1 MKRIILA
8 ALLVICSAA
17 ALSAFD
23 NTTYLGLSAGSS
35 VDRNDDTGRGQM
47 VYGAT
52 VFGELLFEDD
62 WYGISFQASALSNF
76 SSDLPSLNVS
86 GGLGVSIK
94 ARMGRFSLTF
104 MPGFSLRADSRPAF
118 RQADFYTGVYLE
130 TVASFKVSQSFAL
143 FAAWDAS
150 YYFHQIGEKGT
161 RSFALTNTVTL
172 GMGYQ
177 WDPSSPDQRRY
188 VVY

>member
-17 ALSAFD
+17 VLPAFD

-35 VDRNDDTGRGQM
+35 VDRYDDTGRGQM

-104 MPGFSLRADSRPAF
+104 MPGF
-118 RQADFYTGVYLE
+118 
-130 TVASFKVSQSFAL
+130 
-143 FAAWDAS
+143 
-150 YYFHQIGEKGT
+150 
-161 RSFALTNTVTL
+161 RS
-172 GMGYQ
+172 
-177 WDPSSPDQRRY
+177 P
-188 VVY
+188 

>member
-1 MKRIILA
+1 MKKAIAIVLLA
-8 ALLVICSAA
+8 CASASV
-17 ALSAFD
+17 LWAFD
-23 NTTYLGLSAGSS
+23 NTTYLGLSAGRS
-35 VDRNDDTGRGQM
+35 VGRYDGAGRGQM

-76 SSDLPSLNVS
+76 SRNLPSLNVS
-86 GGLGVSIK
+86 GGLGLSLK
-94 ARMGRFSLTF
+94 ARLGSFSLTF
-104 MPGFSLRADSRPAF
+104 MPGFSIRADSCPAF

-130 TVASFKVSQSFAL
+130 TVASIKVSQSFAL

-150 YYFHQIGEKGT
+150 YYFHQIGTDGFRT
-161 RSFALTNTVTL
+161 FALTNTVTL
-172 GMGYQ
+172 GMGYR
-177 WDPSSPDQRRY
+177 WDPSSPDQRSY